1 MNICPTC
8 HTGRLQRR
16 SIAYLEWHGE
26 TLLVVDRMPAI
37 VCDVCGDRVYDHNA
51 LEHLQQL
58 LWAGPPH
65 SSNTTFNRNSQ
76 Q

>member
-1 MNICPTC
+1 MNICPAC

-37 VCDVCGDRVYDHNA
+37 VCDLCGERVYDHEA
-51 LEHLQQL
+51 LEHLQRL
-58 LWAGPPH
+58 LWAGPPQ
-65 SSNTTFNRNSQ
+65 TVRATPNRNSQ